1 MRVLVVEDE
10 PRLRHNLSK
19 ALREEGYAVD
29 TADAGGDGL
38 FKAESYDYD
47 AVLLDV
53 MLPEIDGW
61 EILRRL
67 RQKKTTPVL
76 MLTARDS
83 IQDRVKGLDTGAD
96 DYLVKPFD
104 LPELLARLR
113 ALIRRTAGQASSV
126 IDLGEVR
133 IDTRSRLVTRGSESV
148 SLTAR
153 EYAIL
158 EYLALHRGQ
167 VVTRT
172 ALYEHLF
179 DETDNT
185 LSNLVDV
192 HVFSIRKKL
201 GHELIATRRGQGYC
215 IEGPLSSA

>member
-10 PRLRHNLSK
+10 VRLLHNLSK

-29 TADAGGDGL
+29 TAETGGEGL
-38 FKAESYDYD
+38 FKAESYSYD
-47 AVLLDV
+47 AVVLDV
-53 MLPEIDGW
+53 MLPEMNGW
-61 EILRRL
+61 EVLAKLR
-67 RQKKTTPVL
+67 KTKPTPVL

-83 IQDRVKGLDTGAD
+83 SQDRVRGLDSGAD

-113 ALIRRTAGQASSV
+113 ALIRRTSGQSTAVLEIGDIVLDTRARVVTRAGQAV
-126 IDLGEVR
+126 A
-133 IDTRSRLVTRGSESV
+133 
-148 SLTAR
+148 LTGR
-153 EYAIL
+153 EYSIL
-158 EYLALHRGQ
+158 EYLALHRGE

-201 GHELIATRRGQGYC
+201 GQQLIQTRRGQGYC
-215 IEGPLSSA
+215 IER